1 MPEARVCP
9 IRVNT
14 NLLGLQL
21 VDMPSKIRQPEQSTS
36 GGISGTNHY
45 WRLTMKFHRRAIAC
59 ALFASAALSLAAPT
73 AMAQAVKVGIVGPFS
88 GPFAHYG
95 TLFKAA
101 AEGYVASQGGKLAGK
116 DIEFI
121 YRDTGGPN
129 PALTKTLVQELIV
142 KDKVD
147 YLGGFVFTPN
157 AMAVAPL
164 IQQSQTPTVIFNAAT
179 SAITDKSEFFIR
191 TSYTLWQVTVPVA
204 QWAAKNGMKKVVTA
218 VTDYGPGIDAE
229 TAFKSEF
236 TKQGGTV
243 VESIRMPIATTDF
256 GPFVQRIKASGA
268 QAVYTFLPGGPPN
281 LGFVKAYNENGLAKG
296 GIQFLGSAET
306 DEYDLQKFGDAALG
320 LTTAFH
326 YSGAHDSPANK
337 KFVAALKKQDPN
349 AVANYASVGAWDG
362 MFVIHK
368 MIEATSGKKDGSAA
382 IAAAR
387 ALKWE
392 SPRGPV
398 NIDPKTRHIT
408 QNVYLRKVEK
418 VGDQLVNKE
427 LQSFGPQTDYGL
439 DK

>member
-1 MPEARVCP
+1 M
-9 IRVNT
+9 T
-14 NLLGLQL
+14 
-21 VDMPSKIRQPEQSTS
+21 
-36 GGISGTNHY
+36 IS
-45 WRLTMKFHRRAIAC
+45 RR
-59 ALFASAALSLAAPT
+59 SLAVVALTLSVAGAHAQNAPI
-73 AMAQAVKVGIVGPFS
+73 KVGILGPFS

-95 TLFKAA
+95 SLFKAA
-101 AEGYVASQGGKLAGK
+101 AEAYVADQGGKLAGK
-116 DIEFI
+116 EVELI

-129 PALTKTLVQELIV
+129 PTQTKTLVQELIV

-157 AMAVAPL
+157 ALAVAPL

-179 SAITDKSEFFIR
+179 SSITEKSEYFIR
-191 TSYTLWQVTVPVA
+191 TSYTLWQVTVPLA
-204 QWAAKNGMKKVVTA
+204 QWAAKQNLKKVVTA
-218 VTDYGPGIDAE
+218 VTDYGPGLDAE

-236 TKQGGTV
+236 SKQGGTV

-281 LGFVKAYNENGLAKG
+281 LGFVKAYSENGLAKA
-296 GIQFLGSAET
+296 GIQFLGTAET
-306 DEYDLQKFGDAALG
+306 DEFDLQKFGDSALG

-326 YSGAHDSPANK
+326 YSGAHDSAANK
-337 KFVAALKKQDPN
+337 RFVDALKKRDAS
-349 AVANYASVGAWDG
+349 AVANYASTGAWDG
-362 MFVIHK
+362 MHVIHK
-368 MIEATSGKKDGSAA
+368 MIEATGGQKDGGKA

-387 ALKWE
+387 TLQWE

-398 NIDPKTRHIT
+398 RIDPKTRHIT

-418 VGDQLVNKE
+418 AGSVLVNKE
-427 LQSFGPQTDYGL
+427 VQNFGPQLDYGL

>member
-1 MPEARVCP
+1 
-9 IRVNT
+9 
-14 NLLGLQL
+14 
-21 VDMPSKIRQPEQSTS
+21 
-36 GGISGTNHY
+36 
-45 WRLTMKFHRRAIAC
+45 MKLNRRALAC
-59 ALFASAALSLAAPT
+59 ALLASATLSLAAPQ
-73 AMAQAVKVGIVGPFS
+73 AMAQGLKVGIVAPFS

-95 TLFKAA
+95 ALFKAA
-101 AEGYVASQGGKLAGK
+101 AEGYVASQGGKLGGK
-116 DIEFI
+116 DIAFI

-179 SAITDKSEFFIR
+179 SAITEKSDYFIR
-191 TSYTLWQVTVPVA
+191 SSYTLWQVTVPAA
-204 QWAAKNGMKKVVTA
+204 QWAAKQSMKKVVTA

-229 TAFKSEF
+229 TAFKTEF
-236 TKQGGTV
+236 ARQGGTV

-281 LGFVKAYNENGLAKG
+281 LGFVKAYNENGLAKAG
-296 GIQFLGSAET
+296 VQFLGSAET

-326 YSGAHDSPANK
+326 YSGAHDSPENR
-337 KFVAALKKQDPN
+337 KFVAAIKKQDPQ

-362 MFVIHK
+362 MVVIQA
-368 MIEATSGKKDGSAA
+368 MIEATGGRKDGPKAV
-382 IAAAR
+382 AAAR
-387 ALKWE
+387 TLKWE

-398 NIDPKTRHIT
+398 SIDPKTRHIT
-408 QNVYLRKVEK
+408 QNVYLRRVEK

-427 LQSFGPQTDYGL
+427 LQSFGPQTDFGL
-439 DK
+439 EAR

>member
-1 MPEARVCP
+1 MNP
-9 IRVNT
+9 T
-14 NLLGLQL
+14 
-21 VDMPSKIRQPEQSTS
+21 
-36 GGISGTNHY
+36 
-45 WRLTMKFHRRAIAC
+45 RRTLAC
-59 ALFASAALSLAAPT
+59 ALLVASGLALAPVQ
-73 AMAQAVKVGIVGPFS
+73 AQAQSTAVKVGVVGPFS

-95 TLFKAA
+95 ALFKAA
-101 AEGYVASQGGKLAGK
+101 AEAYVATQGGKLAGK

-129 PALTKTLVQELIV
+129 PGQTKTLVQELIV

-157 AMAVAPL
+157 ALAVAPL

-179 SAITDKSEFFIR
+179 SAITEKSEYFIR
-191 TSYTLWQVTVPVA
+191 TSYTLWQVTVPIA
-204 QWAAKNGMKKVVTA
+204 QWAAKQDMKKVVTA

-229 TAFKSEF
+229 TAFKAEF

-281 LGFVKAYNENGLAKG
+281 LGFVKAYNENGLAKAG
-296 GIQFLGSAET
+296 VQFLGTAET
-306 DEYDLQKFGDAALG
+306 DEFDLQKFGDSALG

-326 YSGAHDSPANK
+326 YSGAHDSPENK
-337 KFVAALKKQDPN
+337 KFVDALKKRDPA

-362 MFVIHK
+362 MHVIHK
-368 MIEATSGKKDGSAA
+368 MIEATGGKKDGAKA
-382 IAAAR
+382 LATAR
-387 ALKWE
+387 SLQWE

-398 NIDPKTRHIT
+398 RIDAKTRHIT
-408 QNVYLRKVEK
+408 QNVYLRKVER
-418 VGDQLVNKE
+418 VGGQLVNKE
-427 LQSFGPQTDYGL
+427 VQSFGPHGDYGL

>member
-1 MPEARVCP
+1 
-9 IRVNT
+9 
-14 NLLGLQL
+14 
-21 VDMPSKIRQPEQSTS
+21 
-36 GGISGTNHY
+36 
-45 WRLTMKFHRRAIAC
+45 MKSHRRAIAC
-59 ALFASAALSLAAPT
+59 ALFASAALTLASPN

-95 TLFKAA
+95 SLFKAA

-116 DIEFI
+116 EIEFI

-129 PALTKTLVQELIV
+129 PALTKTMVQELLV

-179 SAITDKSEFFIR
+179 SAITEKSEYFVR

-204 QWAAKNGMKKVVTA
+204 QWAAKNGIKKVVTA

-281 LGFVKAYNENGLAKG
+281 LGFVKAYNENGLAKAG
-296 GIQFLGSAET
+296 VQFLGSAET

-326 YSGAHDSPANK
+326 YSGAHDSPENR
-337 KFVAALKKQDPN
+337 KFVAALKKQDPK

-362 MFVIHK
+362 MYVIQK
-368 MIEATSGKKDGSAA
+368 MIEATDGKKDGPKAL
-382 IAAAR
+382 AAAR
-387 ALKWE
+387 GLKWE

-398 NIDPKTRHIT
+398 SIDPKTRHIT
-408 QNVYLRKVEK
+408 QSVYLRKVEK
-418 VGDQLVNKE
+418 SGDQLINKE
-427 LQSFGPQTDYGL
+427 VQSFGPQIDFGL
-439 DK
+439 EK

>member
-1 MPEARVCP
+1 MSLSPRLP
-9 IRVNT
+9 IPAYALVA
-14 NLLGLQL
+14 GL
-21 VDMPSKIRQPEQSTS
+21 
-36 GGISGTNHY
+36 
-45 WRLTMKFHRRAIAC
+45 A
-59 ALFASAALSLAAPT
+59 FASFGAA
-73 AMAQAVKVGIVGPFS
+73 AQAVKVGIVGPFS

-95 TLFKAA
+95 TLFKNGVEA
-101 AEGYVASQGGKLAGK
+101 YVASQGGKLAGK

-129 PALTKTLVQELIV
+129 PGQTKTLVQELIV

-157 AMAVAPL
+157 AFAVAPL

-191 TSYTLWQVTVPVA
+191 TSYTLWQVTVPMA
-204 QWAAKNGMKKVVTA
+204 QWAAKQNLKKVVTA

-236 TKQGGTV
+236 GKQGGTV

-256 GPFVQRIKASGA
+256 SPFVQRIKASGA

-281 LGFVKAYNENGLAKG
+281 LGFVKAYNENGLAKA
-296 GIQFLGSAET
+296 GIQFLGTAET
-306 DEYDLQKFGDAALG
+306 DEFDLQKFGDTALG
-320 LTTAFH
+320 LTAAFH
-326 YSGAHDSPANK
+326 YSAAHDSPANK
-337 KFVAALKKQDPN
+337 KFIEALKKRDPN
-349 AVANYASVGAWDG
+349 AIANYASVGAWDG
-362 MFVIHK
+362 MVVIHK
-368 MIEATSGKKDGSAA
+368 MIEATAGQKDGLKA
-382 IAAAR
+382 ITSAR
-387 ALKWE
+387 ALQWE

-398 NIDPKTRHIT
+398 RIDPKTRHIV

-418 VGDQLVNKE
+418 VGGLLVNKE
-427 LQSFGPQTDYGL
+427 VQNFGPQIDFGL